1 MKIVNFI
8 TYLFQQSQK
17 IKFRLLFLLIF
28 INFAF
33 LSMIYLFRIYEI
45 GQMRFLISE
54 EKKQNEKLLDV
65 IIDVFGKD
73 LGALGKREF

>member
-65 IIDVFGKD
+65 IVDVFGKD